1 MLLPFL
7 EGVGASPETDPHPV
21 PQMDLYANSN
31 LMGANSRYSFTL
43 CGNGLNTTDSP
54 PMASDRV
61 IFFVM
66 QKLREAMN
74 EAPLAQSV
82 SLTPNITHIRPTRV

>member
-1 MLLPFL
+1 MHQSIVGVGQVQLLLPKRL
-7 EGVGASPETDPHPV
+7 

-31 LMGANSRYSFTL
+31 LMGTNSRYFFTL
-43 CGNGLNTTDSP
+43 CDNDLNTTDSP

-61 IFFVM
+61 CFLM

>member
-1 MLLPFL
+1 
-7 EGVGASPETDPHPV
+7 
-21 PQMDLYANSN
+21 
-31 LMGANSRYSFTL
+31 
-43 CGNGLNTTDSP
+43 
-54 PMASDRV
+54 MASDRV
-61 IFFVM
+61 VFLVM